1 MDLEAN
7 FTVWSPD
14 LSSMGFY
21 VSGHLKEHIYTL
33 LAKTIDDLMAR
44 IQTKVYAKTSSCA
57 RANAMRHTNV

>member
-1 MDLEAN
+1 MNLEAN

-33 LAKTIDDLMAR
+33 LAKTNEDLMAR
-44 IQTKVYAKTSSCA
+44 IQTA
-57 RANAMRHTNV
+57 